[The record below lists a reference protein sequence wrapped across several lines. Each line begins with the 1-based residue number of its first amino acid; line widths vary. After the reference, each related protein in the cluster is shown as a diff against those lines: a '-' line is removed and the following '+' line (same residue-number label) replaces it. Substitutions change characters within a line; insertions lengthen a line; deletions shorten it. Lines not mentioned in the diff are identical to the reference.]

1 MMRTTPARLEAFVA
15 VDARPCAAM
24 HGYAWRQ
31 LKQGFN
37 AIASTGTISAR
48 GLLGAP
54 T

>member
-1 MMRTTPARLEAFVA
+1 MMRTDDARIEALVA
-15 VDARPCAAM
+15 VDARPCAPM

-31 LKQGFN
+31 RFT
-37 AIASTGTISAR
+37 IASTGTNSAH